1 MPETSPATDPRE
13 HTHRYLI
20 IGAGPAG
27 LQLSYFLD
35 RAGADYLTLER
46 EDAPGGFFRRFPRHR
61 RLISLN
67 KVNTV
72 EKDPEI
78 LLRWDWNSLLN
89 DSPDLLFPNYS
100 REYFPAADDLLRYL
114 ADFQREHALNV
125 RYDTAVDRIEKV
137 DGRFVVHSGDEVFRA
152 ECLIVAT
159 GWGGPHV
166 PDIPGI
172 ELASGYEDVSTSG
185 EEFTGKRVLII
196 GKGNSAFETA
206 HALLPHAAIIH
217 MASPNPVKLAWTSKH
232 PGHVRGQYGSLLD
245 SYWFKTLHAVLECQ
259 IDRIWREGDAYKT
272 AITYTLAQGE
282 QALLEY
288 DAVIRCTG
296 FTMDGDI
303 FDASCTP
310 ERAPNGRIPA
320 IRPDF
325 QSANVDGL
333 YFAGTLMQARDFKKA
348 SSAFIDGFRYNL
360 RTLAALL
367 AERYEGT
374 PIPRHVVPAN
384 PDALTGTMLERANY
398 SSALWTQFEYLSD
411 AYVLEKASGNF
422 QRYEDLPEDYAAERF
437 ADEELMFTVT
447 LRWGR
452 QDYGDVFA
460 IERHPTPDRAEESA
474 FLHPVIRVWRRGEQ
488 VAERHLLEDLQA
500 RWLDPVRHVE
510 PLCRFLGEQ
519 LRPGDDRLPTIGF

>member
-1 MPETSPATDPRE
+1 MPPTAPAARA

-27 LQLSYFLD
+27 LQLSYFLG
-35 RAGADYLTLER
+35 RAGLDYVTLER

-89 DSPDLLFPNYS
+89 DSPALQFPRYS
-100 REYFPAADDLLRYL
+100 REYFPSADDLVRYL

-125 RYDTAVDRIEKV
+125 RYGTAVERVEKS
-137 DGRFVVHSGDEVFRA
+137 DGRFTVHAGGEVFHA

-159 GWGGPHV
+159 GWGGPYI

-172 ELASGYEDVSTSG
+172 ELADGYEDVSVSG
-185 EEFTGKRVLII
+185 EDFTGKRVLII

-206 HALLPHAAIIH
+206 HAMLPHAAIIH
-217 MASPNPVKLAWTSKH
+217 MASPSPTRLAWTSKH
-232 PGHVRGQYGSLLD
+232 PGHVRGQYGALLD
-245 SYWFKTLHAVLECQ
+245 SYWFKTLHGVLECTV
-259 IDRIWREGDAYKT
+259 DRLWREGGHYKA
-272 AITYTLAQGE
+272 AITYTLAEGE

-288 DAVIRCTG
+288 DAVVRCTG
-296 FTMDGDI
+296 FTMDAGI
-303 FDASCTP
+303 FGASCAP
-310 ERAPNGRIPA
+310 ETLRGGRMPA
-320 IRPDF
+320 IGPDF
-325 QSANVDGL
+325 QSPNVDGL
-333 YFAGTLMQARDFKKA
+333 YFAGTLMQARDFKRA

-367 AERYEGT
+367 AERYEDT
-374 PIPRHVVPAN
+374 PLPRHPVPA
-384 PDALTGTMLERANY
+384 DAGELTFTVLERVNH
-398 SSALWTQFEYLSD
+398 SSALWTQFEYLAD
-411 AYVLEKASGNF
+411 AYVRDPATGGF
-422 QRYEDLPEDYAAERF
+422 HRYEDLPEDYAAERF
-437 ADEELMFTVT
+437 AGEDLLVTVT

-452 QDYGDVFA
+452 RDHGDVFA
-460 IERHPTPDRAEESA
+460 IQRHPTPDRADESA
-474 FLHPVIRVWRRGEQ
+474 FLHPVVRVWRRGAQ

-500 RWLDPVRHVE
+500 QWRDPVRHVE
-510 PLCRFLGEQ
+510 PLRRFLSEH
-519 LRPGDDRLPTIGF
+519 LAP